1 MSDTVVLGWTL
12 GISAVIAWD
21 LVSRSSREFHNS
33 SQGGQMKKYIAALA
47 FAGIIALTGTAP
59 AVAATYPAP
68 GDENGIVSD
77 GTIARGESITFSG
90 SGYIA
95 GETIN
100 ITFRRTGGQKNSE
113 GQRPAPSN
121 FSVTAGRTGAF
132 STTITFPD
140 SGNYMISAVGATSGT
155 TRSAAVVVNAGNGG
169 GNNNGGGN
177 HGNRNGKGNSD
188 FAAVS
193 SVTATGHANTGADS
207 NLVLWSLV
215 GAGALAASAA
225 SAAVVRRRAKDAEA
239 KA

>member
-1 MSDTVVLGWTL
+1 
-12 GISAVIAWD
+12 
-21 LVSRSSREFHNS
+21 
-33 SQGGQMKKYIAALA
+33 MKKSIAALA
-47 FAGIIALTGTAP
+47 LAGTIALAGTAP

-68 GDENGIVSD
+68 GNEHGLVSD

-100 ITFRRTGGQKNSE
+100 ITFQRTGGKKNSE

-121 FSVTAGRTGAF
+121 FSAIADRVGAF
-132 STTITFPD
+132 STTITFTD
-140 SGNYMISAVGATSGT
+140 GGNYMISAVGATSGT
-155 TRSAAVVVNAGNGG
+155 TRSAAVVVNSGNGG

-177 HGNRNGKGNSD
+177 GKGNSG
-188 FAAVS
+188 FTAVS
-193 SVTATGHANTGADS
+193 SVTAAGTATGQANTVS

-239 KA
+239 KAWAPGK

>member
-1 MSDTVVLGWTL
+1 
-12 GISAVIAWD
+12 
-21 LVSRSSREFHNS
+21 
-33 SQGGQMKKYIAALA
+33 MKKSIAALA
-47 FAGIIALTGTAP
+47 LAGIIALAGTAP

-68 GDENGIVSD
+68 GNEQGLVSD

-90 SGYIA
+90 GGYIA

-100 ITFRRTGGQKNSE
+100 IAFKRTGGKKDSE
-113 GQRPAPSN
+113 GRRPAPSN
-121 FSVTAGRTGAF
+121 FSVIADRTGAF
-132 STTITFPD
+132 STSITFKEG
-140 SGNYMISAVGATSGT
+140 GNYTISAVGATSGT
-155 TRSAAVVVNAGNGG
+155 TRSAAVVVNSGNGG

-177 HGNRNGKGNSD
+177 HGGGKGNSD

-193 SVTATGHANTGADS
+193 SVTAAGTVADS

-225 SAAVVRRRAKDAEA
+225 SAAVVRRRAKDPQA

>member
-1 MSDTVVLGWTL
+1 
-12 GISAVIAWD
+12 
-21 LVSRSSREFHNS
+21 
-33 SQGGQMKKYIAALA
+33 MKKSIAALA
-47 FAGIIALTGTAP
+47 LAGIIALTGTAP

-68 GDENGIVSD
+68 GNENGIVSD

-95 GETIN
+95 GETIS
-100 ITFRRTGGQKNSE
+100 ISFQRTGGKKNSE
-113 GQRPAPSN
+113 GERPAPSN
-121 FSVTAGRTGAF
+121 FNVIADRTGAF

-140 SGNYMISAVGATSGT
+140 GGNYMITAVGVTSGT
-155 TRSAAVVVNAGNGG
+155 TRSAAVVVNSGNGG
-169 GNNNGGGN
+169 GNNNGGGK
-177 HGNRNGKGNSD
+177 HAGAGKGNSG
-188 FAAVS
+188 FASVS
-193 SVTATGHANTGADS
+193 SVTAAGTATGQASSVADS

>member
-1 MSDTVVLGWTL
+1 MKRSMATL
-12 GISAVIAWD
+12 
-21 LVSRSSREFHNS
+21 
-33 SQGGQMKKYIAALA
+33 ALA
-47 FAGIIALTGTAP
+47 GTIALAGTAP

-68 GDENGIVSD
+68 GNEHGLVSD

-100 ITFRRTGGQKNSE
+100 ITFQRTGGKKNSE

-121 FSVTAGRTGAF
+121 FSVIADRTGAF
-132 STTITFPD
+132 STTITFMD
-140 SGNYMISAVGATSGT
+140 GGNYMISAVGATSGT
-155 TRSAAVVVNAGNGG
+155 TRTAAVVVNSGNGG
-169 GNNNGGGN
+169 GN
-177 HGNRNGKGNSD
+177 GKGNSG
-188 FAAVS
+188 FTAVS
-193 SVTATGHANTGADS
+193 SVTAAGTATGQANTVADS

-239 KA
+239 KAWAPGK